1 MLTWGNSSRNLPIKR
16 NPPSWLGHRPMT
28 THPHTAELLEDKELL
43 PKVGCGRVTVW
54 LYLIKVR
61 ADQLQ
66 NGCLCRNYF
75 CIWCLNSG
83 RLFWNICSI
92 SGVWHFKI
100 AWSPHAISY
109 SDGFA
114 CDGQNHIIQFAP
126 PFERTGNFNDWE
138 IKVWN
143 DLYLESKT
151 CISRI

>member
-54 LYLIKVR
+54 LYLINAR

-100 AWSPHAISY
+100 AWSPHTRFRIQMASHAM
-109 SDGFA
+109 DR
-114 CDGQNHIIQFAP
+114 IILFNLPRLLSEQGTSMIERLK
-126 PFERTGNFNDWE
+126 FEMIYT
-138 IKVWN
+138 
-143 DLYLESKT
+143 
-151 CISRI
+151 